1 MNVSPEIQPQN
12 LQVPPKVE
20 PAKRLLELD
29 KTDAIIYP
37 ESHDDDMGETTIH
50 YDFISN
56 LFNSLRLFFNQRTEV
71 LIAANLN
78 LYYEK
83 GFPQNYY
90 TPDLMVCFGVE
101 NRPRNVFKLWEEKQ
115 FPQVIFEVASERT
128 WRNDISEKHEF
139 YEEFKIEEYYLI
151 DTGDYLP
158 LPLIAY
164 RREDERLKRLRLEA
178 DRALS
183 PRLGLEIVH
192 AGTEIKLFNPNK
204 QEYLPTLAEAS
215 AKANAAQSEIER
227 LKAELA
233 RLKGEK

>member
-1 MNVSPEIQPQN
+1 MNTLPEMQPQS
-12 LQVPPKVE
+12 LQVPQQAE
-20 PAKRLLELD
+20 PAKHLVSLRE
-29 KTDAIIYP
+29 TNAVIYP
-37 ESHDDDMGETTIH
+37 ESHEDDMGETTIH
-50 YDFISN
+50 YDFISD
-56 LFNSLRLFFNQRTEV
+56 LFNSLRLFFAQRTDV

-90 TPDLMVCFGVE
+90 TPDLMICFGVE
-101 NRPRNVFKLWEEKQ
+101 TRPRNVFKLWEEKQ

-139 YEEFKIEEYYLI
+139 YEEFRVEEYYLI
-151 DTGDYLP
+151 DTEDYLP

-164 RREDERLKRLRLEA
+164 RREDDRLKRLRLKT

-192 AGTEIKLFNPNK
+192 AGTEIKLFDPNK
-204 QEYLPTLAEAS
+204 HEYLPTLEKAS
-215 AKANAAQSEIER
+215 AKADAAQSEIER

-233 RLKGEK
+233 RLKGEN